1 MKEILK
7 FEIQGSAKNIYT
19 VSFWKVEDDLKSACT
34 CPAGKKGIYCKHRLQ
49 LLEGDITNFIG
60 ENFEDFEELAEFL
73 AGSDIEEILEEFL
86 YLKNSET
93 LYKNYNKMI
102 LKTYSFEI
110 EEIELE
116 TLEFETIKEKQI
128 TIIKYGK
135 ICACFDFNFNYIGT
149 FYMDI
154 RNFIKLYPEL
164 KGDKIIHDK
173 LLFTTNNE
181 NIEKARNF
189 SIKKERMK
197 ELREQMKLAMR

>member
-7 FEIQGSAKNIYT
+7 FEIQGSAENIYT
-19 VSFWKVEDDLKSACT
+19 VSFWKVGDDLKSACT
-34 CPAGKKGIYCKHRLQ
+34 CPAGKKGMYCKHRLQ

-73 AGSDIEEILEEFL
+73 AGSDIEKILEEFL

-116 TLEFETIKEKQI
+116 TLDFETIKEKQI
-128 TIIKYGK
+128 TIVKYGK

-164 KGDKIIHDK
+164 KGDKIVHDK
-173 LLFTTNNE
+173 FLFTTNNE